1 MIKLSDPF
9 LCKGTF
15 MNKILAIM
23 VTGFLGANLY
33 CAEDIKTILNN
44 NNICVGPEVIK
55 ALVSAHAKKALTKRD
70 ATRCG
75 MQAEDAGFLVESFT
89 CKKIL

>member
-44 NNICVGPEVIK
+44 NNIYVLDLKLLKP
-55 ALVSAHAKKALTKRD
+55 
-70 ATRCG
+70 
-75 MQAEDAGFLVESFT
+75 
-89 CKKIL
+89 